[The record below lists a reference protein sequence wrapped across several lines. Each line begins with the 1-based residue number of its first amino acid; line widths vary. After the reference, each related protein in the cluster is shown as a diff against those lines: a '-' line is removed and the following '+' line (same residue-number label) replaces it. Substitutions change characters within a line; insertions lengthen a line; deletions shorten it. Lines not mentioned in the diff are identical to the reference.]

1 MQTGK
6 GSSAKM
12 TRSRRLT
19 AAIAAVGVLSVP
31 VPAGASAA
39 STITISGATG
49 SAPLVA
55 LLAKKYVKL
64 KPGKVKF
71 KLAQGGGEVGVQD
84 TAAGRVTI
92 GNAARDPRPSDPSGL
107 VFYPIA
113 KDFFCFDT
121 NPANPVPNLTLA
133 QAQAIW
139 TGQVR
144 NWEQV
149 PGAGVTGPINLIG
162 RTAASSLPPLV
173 QQLLLGN
180 KNISTL
186 AALKP
191 SDGLVESSVA
201 SDKNAIGFN
210 SGYYAS
216 QKDVHAVSFAGVACN
231 LQNAKAG
238 QYPGVRNY
246 YEVTRGKATGASLK
260 FIKWIEKSPVARK
273 IIASIAIP
281 LDS

>member
-1 MQTGK
+1 
-6 GSSAKM
+6 M
-12 TRSRRLT
+12 TRLRRLAALLATT
-19 AAIAAVGVLSVP
+19 AVAAAL
-31 VPAGASAA
+31 VPAGASAKP
-39 STITISGATG
+39 SVITISGATG

-84 TAAGRVTI
+84 AAAGRVTV
-92 GNAARDPRPSDPSGL
+92 GNASRDPRPSDPAGL

-121 NPANPVPNLTLA
+121 HPSNPLPNLTLD
-133 QAQAIW
+133 QAKAIW

-144 NWEQV
+144 DWSEV
-149 PGAGVTGPINLIG
+149 PGARATGTIDLIG

-180 KNISTL
+180 EKISTL

-191 SDGLVESSVA
+191 SDGLVEASVA
-201 SDKNAIGFN
+201 ANKNAIGFN

-216 QKDVHAVSFAGVACN
+216 QSDVHAVPFAGVACN
-231 LQNAKAG
+231 LQNAKSG

-246 YEVTRGKATGASLK
+246 YEVTRGPAKGAASA
-260 FIKWIEKSPVARK
+260 FINWIQKSPAARA
-273 IIASIAIP
+273 IIAKVAIP
-281 LDS
+281 LN

>member
-1 MQTGK
+1 
-6 GSSAKM
+6 M

-19 AAIAAVGVLSVP
+19 AAVAAAGVLAVA
-31 VPAGASAA
+31 VPAGAQAA

-84 TAAGRVTI
+84 AAAGRVTI
-92 GNAARDPRPSDPSGL
+92 GNAARDPRPSDPAGL

-121 NPANPVPNLTLA
+121 NPANPLPNLTTA

-139 TGQVR
+139 TGSIR
-144 NWEQV
+144 NWEDV
-149 PGAGVTGPINLIG
+149 PGAKVTGTIDLIG
-162 RTAASSLPPLV
+162 RTSASSLPPLV

-180 KNISTL
+180 KTISSL

-191 SDGLVESSVA
+191 SDGLVEQTVA

-216 QKDVHAVSFAGVACN
+216 QKDVHAVSYNGVACN
-231 LQNAKAG
+231 LQNAKSG
-238 QYPGVRNY
+238 QYPGIRNY
-246 YEVTRGKATGASLK
+246 YEVTRGPATGAASA
-260 FIKWIEKSPVARK
+260 FIHWIQKSPVARK
-273 IIASIAIP
+273 IIAAIAIP
-281 LDS
+281 LD

>member
-1 MQTGK
+1 
-6 GSSAKM
+6 M
-12 TRSRRLT
+12 TRTRRLT
-19 AAIAAVGVLSVP
+19 AALAVVGVAAVAA
-31 VPAGASAA
+31 PAGASAA

-64 KPGKVKF
+64 YPGKVRF

-84 TAAGRVTI
+84 AAAGRVTI
-92 GNAARDPRPSDPSGL
+92 GNAARDPRPSDPAGL

-113 KDFFCFDT
+113 KDFFCFDV
-121 NPANPVPNLTLA
+121 NPDNKLTNLTKA

-144 NWEQV
+144 NWEDV
-149 PGAGVTGPINLIG
+149 PGATVSGTIDLIG

-173 QQLLLGN
+173 QQLLLGG

-191 SDGLVESSVA
+191 SDGLVEQSVA

-216 QKDVHAVSFAGVACN
+216 QPDVRAVAFEGVACN
-231 LQNAKAG
+231 LQNAKSG

-246 YEVTRGKATGASLK
+246 YEVTRGPATGAAKK
-260 FIKWIEKSPVARK
+260 FINWIQRSKSARK
-273 IIASIAIP
+273 IIAAIAIP
-281 LDS
+281 LN

>member
-1 MQTGK
+1 
-6 GSSAKM
+6 M
-12 TRSRRLT
+12 TPFRRLSAALAAT
-19 AAIAAVGVLSVP
+19 AGVLVLTG
-31 VPAGASAA
+31 PAAASA
-39 STITISGATG
+39 STTTITISGATG

-64 KPGKVKF
+64 FPGTVKF
-71 KLAQGGGEVGVQD
+71 KLAQGGGEVGIQD
-84 TAAGRVTI
+84 AAAGRVTI
-92 GNAARDPRPSDPSGL
+92 GNAARDPRPSDPAGL

-113 KDFFCFDT
+113 KDYFCFDT
-121 NPANPVPNLTLA
+121 NPANPLPNLTLE

-144 NWEQV
+144 NWEDV
-149 PGAGVTGPINLIG
+149 PGATITGTIDLIG
-162 RTAASSLPPLV
+162 RTSASSLPPLV

-180 KNISTL
+180 KTISSL

-191 SDGLVESSVA
+191 SDGLVEQSVA

-216 QKDVHAVSFAGVACN
+216 QKDVHAVSFAGVACT
-231 LQNAKAG
+231 LQNAKSG

-246 YEVTRGKATGASLK
+246 YEVSRGPAKGRTLK
-260 FIKWIEKSPVARK
+260 FIKWIEHSKAARK
-273 IIASIAIP
+273 IIAAIAIP
-281 LDS
+281 LN

>member
-1 MQTGK
+1 
-6 GSSAKM
+6 M
-12 TRSRRLT
+12 TRTRRLT
-19 AAIAAVGVLSVP
+19 AALAATAVAAVA
-31 VPAGASAA
+31 VPASASAV
-39 STITISGATG
+39 STITISGSTG

-84 TAAGRVTI
+84 AAAGRVTI
-92 GNAARDPRPSDPSGL
+92 GNAARDPRPSDPPGI

-121 NPANPVPNLTLA
+121 NPANKLPNLTVA

-144 NWEQV
+144 NWEEV
-149 PGAGVTGPINLIG
+149 PGSTVTGTIDLIA
-162 RTAASSLPPLV
+162 RTSASSLPPLV
-173 QQLLLGN
+173 QSLLLGN
-180 KNISTL
+180 KVVSDL

-191 SDGLVESSVA
+191 SDGLVEQSVA
-201 SDKNAIGFN
+201 SDKNAIGYN

-216 QKDVHAVSFAGVACN
+216 QKDVHAVAFEGVACN
-231 LQNAKAG
+231 LQNAKSG

-246 YEVTRGKATGASLK
+246 YEVTRGPATGAASA
-260 FIKWIEKSPVARK
+260 FIHWIQHSAAARK
-273 IIASIAIP
+273 IIAAIAIP
-281 LDS
+281 LN

>member
-1 MQTGK
+1 
-6 GSSAKM
+6 M

-19 AAIAAVGVLSVP
+19 AAVAAVGVLAVAA
-31 VPAGASAA
+31 PAGAQAKA

-55 LLAKKYVKL
+55 LLAKKYVAL
-64 KPGKVKF
+64 KPGKVRF

-84 TAAGRVTI
+84 AAAGRVTI
-92 GNAARDPRPSDPSGL
+92 GNAARDPRPSDPAGL

-113 KDFFCFDT
+113 RDFFCFDT
-121 NPANPVPNLTLA
+121 NPSNPLPNLTRQ

-144 NWEQV
+144 NWEDV
-149 PGAGVTGPINLIG
+149 PGAKVTGTIDLIG
-162 RTAASSLPPLV
+162 RTGASSLPPLV

-180 KNISTL
+180 RTISSLT
-186 AALKP
+186 ALKP
-191 SDGLVESSVA
+191 SDGLVESTVA
-201 SDKNAIGFN
+201 HDKNAIGFN

-216 QKDVHAVSFAGVACN
+216 QSDVHAVSFNGVACN
-231 LQNAKAG
+231 LANAKSG
-238 QYPGVRNY
+238 QYPGIRTY
-246 YEVTRGKATGASLK
+246 YEVTRGPASGAASA
-260 FIKWIEKSPVARK
+260 FIHWIQKSPVARK

-281 LDS
+281 LD

>member
-6 GSSAKM
+6 GSSAEM
-12 TRSRRLT
+12 TRSHRLT
-19 AAIAAVGVLSVP
+19 AAVATAGVLAVAA
-31 VPAGASAA
+31 PAGAQAA

-84 TAAGRVTI
+84 AAAGRVTI
-92 GNAARDPRPSDPSGL
+92 GNAARDPRPSDPPGL

-121 NPANPVPNLTLA
+121 NPANRLPNLTLA

-139 TGQVR
+139 TGEVR
-144 NWEQV
+144 NWEEV
-149 PGAGVTGPINLIG
+149 PGSTITGTIDLIG

-173 QQLLLGN
+173 QQLLLGG
-180 KNISTL
+180 KSISAL

-191 SDGLVESSVA
+191 SDGLVEQSVA
-201 SDKNAIGFN
+201 SDRNAIGFN
-210 SGYYAS
+210 SGDYAA
-216 QKDVHAVSFAGVACN
+216 QKEVRAVGSRGVSCS
-231 LQNAKAG
+231 LQTAKSG
-238 QYPGVRNY
+238 QSPGVRNY
-246 YEVTRGKATGASLK
+246 YEVTPGPAKGAASA
-260 FIKWIEKSPVARK
+260 FIHWIQKSPAARK
-273 IIASIAIP
+273 IIASVAIP
-281 LDS
+281 LN

>member
-1 MQTGK
+1 
-6 GSSAKM
+6 M
-12 TRSRRLT
+12 TRPHRLT
-19 AAIAAVGVLSVP
+19 AALVTVGVLAVAA
-31 VPAGASAA
+31 PAGASAA

-64 KPGKVKF
+64 KPGKVRF

-84 TAAGRVTI
+84 AAAGRVTI
-92 GNAARDPRPSDPSGL
+92 GNASRDPRASDPAGL

-144 NWEQV
+144 NWEDI
-149 PGAGVTGPINLIG
+149 PGSGVTGTIDLIG

-173 QQLLLGN
+173 QQLLLGG
-180 KNISTL
+180 KAISDL

-191 SDGLVESSVA
+191 SDGLVEQSVA
-201 SDKNAIGFN
+201 SDKNAIGYN

-216 QKDVHAVSFAGVACN
+216 QRDVHAVAFQGVACN
-231 LQNAKAG
+231 LQNAKSG

-246 YEVTRGKATGASLK
+246 YEVTRGKASGAASA
-260 FIKWIEKSPVARK
+260 FINWIQHSAAARK
-273 IIASIAIP
+273 IIAGIAIP
-281 LDS
+281 LN

>member
-1 MQTGK
+1 
-6 GSSAKM
+6 M

-19 AAIAAVGVLSVP
+19 AALATAGVLAVAA
-31 VPAGASAA
+31 PAGAQAA

-49 SAPLVA
+49 SAPLIA

-64 KPGKVKF
+64 KPGKVRF
-71 KLAQGGGEVGVQD
+71 KLAQGGGEVGIQD
-84 TAAGRVTI
+84 AAAGRVTI
-92 GNAARDPRPSDPSGL
+92 GNAARDPRSSDPSGL
-107 VFYPIA
+107 VFYAIA
-113 KDFFCFDT
+113 RDFFCFDT
-121 NPANPVPNLTLA
+121 NPSNPLPNLTLA

-144 NWEQV
+144 NWEDV
-149 PGAGVTGPINLIG
+149 PGATATGTIDLIG
-162 RTAASSLPPLV
+162 RTSASSLPPLV

-180 KNISTL
+180 KTISSL

-191 SDGLVESSVA
+191 SDGLVESTVGH
-201 SDKNAIGFN
+201 DKNAIGFN

-216 QKDVHAVSFAGVACN
+216 QKDVHAVSFNGVACN
-231 LQNAKAG
+231 LANAKSG
-238 QYPGVRNY
+238 QYPGIRTY
-246 YEVTRGKATGASLK
+246 YEVTRGPAKGAASA
-260 FIKWIEKSPVARK
+260 FIHWIQKSPVARR

>member
-1 MQTGK
+1 MN
-6 GSSAKM
+6 
-12 TRSRRLT
+12 RSRRL
-19 AAIAAVGVLSVP
+19 IAALAALGVLAVAA
-31 VPAGASAA
+31 PAGASAA

-71 KLAQGGGEVGVQD
+71 KIAQGGGEVGIQD
-84 TAAGRVTI
+84 AAAGRVTI
-92 GNAARDPRPSDPSGL
+92 GNAARDPRASDPSGL

-121 NPANPVPNLTLA
+121 NPSNKLPNLTLE
-133 QAQAIW
+133 QAQAIF

-144 NWEQV
+144 NWEDV
-149 PGAGVTGPINLIG
+149 PGATVTGTIDLVS

-180 KNISTL
+180 KTISDL
-186 AALKP
+186 ASLKP
-191 SDGLVESSVA
+191 SDGLVEQTVA
-201 SDKNAIGFN
+201 ADKNAIGFN

-216 QKDVHAVSFAGVACN
+216 QKDVHAVAFNGVACN
-231 LQNAKAG
+231 LQNAKSG

-246 YEVTRGKATGASLK
+246 YEVTRGKATGAASA
-260 FIKWIEKSPVARK
+260 FIHWIQKSPVARK

>member
-1 MQTGK
+1 MN
-6 GSSAKM
+6 
-12 TRSRRLT
+12 RSRRLT
-19 AAIAAVGVLSVP
+19 AVVAAAGVLAVAA
-31 VPAGASAA
+31 PAGAQAA

-84 TAAGRVTI
+84 AAAGRVTI
-92 GNAARDPRPSDPSGL
+92 GNAARDPRPSDPAGL

-121 NPANPVPNLTLA
+121 HPSNPLPNLTLA

-139 TGQVR
+139 TGQIR

-149 PGAGVTGPINLIG
+149 PGATATGTIDLNS

-180 KNISTL
+180 KTISTL

-191 SDGLVESSVA
+191 SDGLVEQSVA
-201 SDKNAIGFN
+201 SDKSAIGFN

-216 QKDVHAVSFAGVACN
+216 QKDVHAVPFNGVACN
-231 LQNAKAG
+231 LQNAKSG

-246 YEVTRGKATGASLK
+246 YEVTRGKATGAASA
-260 FIKWIEKSPVARK
+260 FINWVQKSPVARK

-281 LDS
+281 LN

>member
-1 MQTGK
+1 
-6 GSSAKM
+6 M
-12 TRSRRLT
+12 TVRTRRT
-19 AAIAAVGVLSVP
+19 IAALGAAGVLVAA
-31 VPAGASAA
+31 VPATASAV

-55 LLAKKYVKL
+55 LLAKKYVKI

-71 KLAQGGGEVGVQD
+71 KLAQGGGEVGIQD
-84 TAAGRVTI
+84 AAAGRVTI
-92 GNAARDPRPSDPSGL
+92 GNAARDPRPSDPAGL

-121 NPANPVPNLTLA
+121 NPANPLPNLTKA
-133 QAQAIW
+133 QAIAIW

-144 NWEQV
+144 DWSQV
-149 PGAGVTGPINLIG
+149 PGARVTGPINLIG
-162 RTAASSLPPLV
+162 RTSASSLPPLV

-180 KNISTL
+180 KTISSL

-191 SDGLVESSVA
+191 SDGLVQQSVA

-210 SGYYAS
+210 SGWYAS
-216 QKDVHAVSFAGVACN
+216 QKNVHAVPYEGVGCN
-231 LQNAKAG
+231 LQGAKSG

-246 YEVTRGKATGASLK
+246 YEVTRGKSQGAAGA
-260 FIKWIEKSPVARK
+260 FIKWAQKSPVAKK
-273 IIASIAIP
+273 IITSHWIA
-281 LDS
+281 LG

>member
-1 MQTGK
+1 
-6 GSSAKM
+6 M

-19 AAIAAVGVLSVP
+19 AAVAAVGVLAVAA
-31 VPAGASAA
+31 PAGASAA

-71 KLAQGGGEVGVQD
+71 KLAQGGGEVGIQD
-84 TAAGRVTI
+84 AAAGRVTI
-92 GNAARDPRPSDPSGL
+92 GNAARDPRPSDPAGL

-121 NPANPVPNLTLA
+121 HPSNALPNLTLA

-139 TGQVR
+139 TGQIR

-149 PGAGVTGPINLIG
+149 PGATATGTIDLIG

-180 KNISTL
+180 KTISGL

-191 SDGLVESSVA
+191 SDGLVEQSVA

-216 QKDVHAVSFAGVACN
+216 QKDVHAVAFNGVACN
-231 LQNAKAG
+231 LQNAKSG

-246 YEVTRGKATGASLK
+246 YEVTRGKATGAASA
-260 FIKWIEKSPVARK
+260 FIHWVQKSPVARK

>member
-1 MQTGK
+1 M
-6 GSSAKM
+6 S
-12 TRSRRLT
+12 RIRRLT
-19 AAIAAVGVLSVP
+19 AATSVLAIAAVA
-31 VPAGASAA
+31 VPATAA
-39 STITISGATG
+39 EAKSTITISGATG

-55 LLAKKYVKL
+55 LLAKKYVKTY
-64 KPGKVKF
+64 PTRAKF
-71 KLAQGGGEVGVQD
+71 KLAQGGGEVGIQD
-84 TAAGRVTI
+84 AAAGRVTI

-121 NPANPVPNLTLA
+121 NPANKLPNLTLE

-144 NWEQV
+144 NWEDV
-149 PGAGVTGPINLIG
+149 PGSTVTGTIDLIG
-162 RTAASSLPPLV
+162 RTSASSLPPLV

-180 KNISTL
+180 KVISDL
-186 AALKP
+186 ASLKP
-191 SDGLVESSVA
+191 SDGLVEQSVA

-216 QKDVHAVSFAGVACN
+216 QKDVHAVAFGGVACN
-231 LQNAKAG
+231 LQNAKSG

-246 YEVTRGKATGASLK
+246 YEVTRGPATGAAKK
-260 FIKWIEKSPVARK
+260 FISWIQHSKAARK

-281 LDS
+281 LS

>member
-6 GSSAKM
+6 GSSAEM
-12 TRSRRLT
+12 TRSHRLT
-19 AAIAAVGVLSVP
+19 AAVATAGVLAVAA
-31 VPAGASAA
+31 PAGAQAA

-84 TAAGRVTI
+84 AAAGRVTI

-121 NPANPVPNLTLA
+121 NPANPLPNLTTE
-133 QAQAIW
+133 QAVAIW

-144 NWEQV
+144 DWSEV
-149 PGAGVTGPINLIG
+149 PGAKVTGPINLIG

-173 QQLLLGN
+173 QSLLLNG
-180 KNISTL
+180 KTISSL

-191 SDGLVESSVA
+191 SDGLVQQTVA
-201 SDKNAIGFN
+201 NDKNAIGFH
-210 SGYYAS
+210 SGWYAS
-216 QKDVHAVSFAGVACN
+216 QPNVHAVAYNGVACN
-231 LQNAKAG
+231 LQGAKAG

-246 YEVTRGKATGASLK
+246 YEVTRGQA
-260 FIKWIEKSPVARK
+260 
-273 IIASIAIP
+273 
-281 LDS
+281 